1 MTCRKSAI
9 FISFDAVAVSGI
21 TVEAAKIAKSLK
33 MKGIQSYLDLGYDI
47 KIDKG
52 KFNKPY
58 DIEKDIYRDVFKL
71 VR

>member
-52 KFNKPY
+52 KF
-58 DIEKDIYRDVFKL
+58 
-71 VR
+71 